1 MAVWRSTG
9 LQNRLSQVR
18 VLHTVPSRRA
28 TRTLPGIH
36 KDISVTLGI
45 YTALDKKFKKKKINR
60 LDTYLKLCGFVLFF
74 RMLAAGA
81 GEVLPSGAGVFCAM
95 LLEVCSGCD
104 LAAKSGRFA
113 SMLCCAALSV
123 QGLSVLM
130 QVRTIC
136 PPEMTLRP
144 LYRARLLHLP
154 LSLLVFYLLLPQR
167 AQETFSTLCGRVT
180 MMRRLPPDCAL
191 LVFLGCCFV
200 VCELSRVFAKE
211 PNQTQGDKVANQS

>member
-1 MAVWRSTG
+1 
-9 LQNRLSQVR
+9 
-18 VLHTVPSRRA
+18 
-28 TRTLPGIH
+28 
-36 KDISVTLGI
+36 
-45 YTALDKKFKKKKINR
+45 
-60 LDTYLKLCGFVLFF
+60 
-74 RMLAAGA
+74 
-81 GEVLPSGAGVFCAM
+81 
-95 LLEVCSGCD
+95 
-104 LAAKSGRFA
+104 
-113 SMLCCAALSV
+113 
-123 QGLSVLM
+123 M

-200 VCELSRVFAKE
+200 VCELSRVLARSRIKHRGIKLRI
-211 PNQTQGDKVANQS
+211 NLDSSRLLW